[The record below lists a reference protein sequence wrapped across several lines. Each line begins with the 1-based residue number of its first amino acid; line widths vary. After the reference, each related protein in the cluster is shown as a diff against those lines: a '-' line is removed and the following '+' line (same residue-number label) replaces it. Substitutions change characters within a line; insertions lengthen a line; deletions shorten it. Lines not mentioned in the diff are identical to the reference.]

1 MTTTQFLAFCLLAT
15 SFSACSR
22 PRGITQEMA
31 PVTQASQSQR
41 SMPNQMDDRIPLE
54 TKVEK
59 ADLILTAEIDSL
71 VGSRMKHVRLRKV
84 KVIKGVLNSEKELIV
99 HLRQSPL
106 TLNTKEKRWIFF
118 LLSPMEK
125 DSLHEHREI
134 VGKGFDFDGMELAS
148 EENLRMVQ
156 ELIRRK

>member
-1 MTTTQFLAFCLLAT
+1 
-15 SFSACSR
+15 
-22 PRGITQEMA
+22 
-31 PVTQASQSQR
+31 
-41 SMPNQMDDRIPLE
+41 MPNQMDDRIPLE